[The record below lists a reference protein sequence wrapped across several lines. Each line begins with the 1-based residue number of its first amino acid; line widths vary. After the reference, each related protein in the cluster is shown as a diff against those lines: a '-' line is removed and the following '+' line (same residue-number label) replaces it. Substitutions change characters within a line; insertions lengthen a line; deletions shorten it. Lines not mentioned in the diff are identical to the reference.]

1 MHNISNKM
9 GNYMAITL
17 KSRLAL
23 WTGVSMAAVIGAAS
37 LGGVASAQTAVAAPP
52 SDAGAATPS
61 TAGEVIVT
69 AQRRSERLQDVP
81 IAVSNFTA
89 SQIDQQQIHATDDI
103 PRLIPNMTVTN
114 NTGTGSGNVYFL
126 RGLGQTESFATFD
139 PQVGQYVDDIYIG
152 RGSAANFGLF
162 DVDNIEVL
170 RGPQGTLFGRNS
182 TGGAIV
188 ISLAK
193 PKDTFGG
200 YVDIGY
206 GAYNRVFGSASVNI
220 PINDQVL
227 TRSAIYGVR
236 DDGYVDDVT
245 TGQKLNAHGDVGFRE
260 AVLLKPANLSNVTW
274 NLSADTEESTYN
286 AVQNSPIDGKRI
298 SYSGF
303 GVLSAPTPVVGAA
316 PIFTDFANILKESA
330 TSLANGEDL
339 KTWGAMS
346 NIAIRFS
353 SGTLNIITGLRGQ
366 DQLGAADFPFPA
378 VSGALV
384 PFDQSSLGQFG
395 IALNS
400 TDRQYSQ
407 EVKWNGEAFG
417 GKLNYTGGLFY
428 LYEQNNT
435 AFVETLTVPI
445 AAATSF
451 GLELSSPEHFHNE
464 TYSAAGY
471 LQGDYHVTDK
481 LTFTLGARYT
491 DERKY
496 YDVNA
501 LSSAAGATGYDTA
514 DVVADGNANH
524 LHTDKFTPRIALQ
537 YKLTPD
543 IMTFISATE
552 GFQGGGW
559 NSLTQ
564 SAQLVTAF
572 RPETVW
578 TYEGGVRTEWLEKK
592 LILNADVFYN
602 NVDNYQLI
610 TLGPGGGAN
619 FVTENAASMEAY
631 GLEVDATYH
640 PIRDLTLSGTLGLQ
654 NGFYFHPSAVTVTQ
668 EQACASGNTGDCVQG
683 IVDATGKLAPP
694 EDFPK
699 ASFNLFASYVW
710 RLNTFDLTP
719 NAAVQYMSGV
729 HVDTSGAAA
738 GFSPDHALLD
748 LGLKFQLHNTPWSIT
763 AECQNCLMTNY
774 QTQLLFLKY
783 YNNPGIWDIRAKYT
797 F

>member
-1 MHNISNKM
+1 MTI
-9 GNYMAITL
+9 ALRTQ
-17 KSRLAL
+17 LAV
-23 WTGVSMAAVIGAAS
+23 WTVASMAAVVGAAGF
-37 LGGVASAQTAVAAPP
+37 GGAAHAQ
-52 SDAGAATPS
+52 AGAAPS
-61 TAGEVIVT
+61 SDSNSAAQSTTGEVIVT

-188 ISLAK
+188 ITLAK
-193 PKDTFGG
+193 PKDSFGG
-200 YVDIGY
+200 YVDFGY
-206 GAYNRVFGSASVNI
+206 GSYNRVFGSASVNI
-220 PINDQVL
+220 PISDQIL

-245 TGQKLNAHGDVGFRE
+245 TGKKLNAHGDVGFRE

-274 NLSADTEESTYN
+274 YMSADTEESTYN
-286 AVQNSPIDGKRI
+286 AEQNSPLNGKRV

-303 GVLSAPTPVVGAA
+303 GVLSAPTTVIGAA
-316 PIFTDFANILKESA
+316 PIFTDFASILKEPA
-330 TSLANGEDL
+330 TNLANGEDL

-346 NIAIRFS
+346 NIAIKLS
-353 SGTLNIITGLRGQ
+353 AGTLNIITGLRGQ

-384 PFDQSSLGQFG
+384 PYDQSSLGQFG
-395 IALNS
+395 IVLNS

-407 EVKWNGEAFG
+407 EIKWTGEAFG
-417 GKLNYTGGLFY
+417 GKLSYTGGFFY

-445 AAATSF
+445 APATSF

-471 LQGDYHVTDK
+471 FQGDYHITDR
-481 LTFTLGARYT
+481 LTFTLGGRYT

-501 LSSAAGATGYDTA
+501 LYSAAGNTGYDTT
-514 DVVADGNANH
+514 DVQADGNATH

-537 YKLTPD
+537 YKLPPD

-559 NSLTQ
+559 NSLTN
-564 SAQLVTAF
+564 SAQLVTSF

-578 TYEGGVRTEWLEKK
+578 TYEGGVRTEWLERK
-592 LILNADVFYN
+592 LVLNADVFYN

-631 GLEVDATYH
+631 GLEIDGTYR
-640 PIRDLTLSGTLGLQ
+640 PIKDLTLTANLGLQ
-654 NGFYFHPSAVTVTQ
+654 NGFYFNPSASTMMQ
-668 EQACASGNTGDCVQG
+668 EQTCASGVVADCVQG
-683 IVDATGKLAPP
+683 IVNATGKLAPP

-699 ASFNLFASYVW
+699 VSFNIFASYVW
-710 RLNTFDLTP
+710 RWSDFDLTP

-748 LGLKFQLHNTPWSIT
+748 LGLKFQQHGAPWSIT
-763 AECQNCLMTNY
+763 AECQNCLMTSY
-774 QTQLLFLKY
+774 QTQLLFVKY
-783 YNNPGIWDIRAKYT
+783 YNNPGIWDVRLRYS